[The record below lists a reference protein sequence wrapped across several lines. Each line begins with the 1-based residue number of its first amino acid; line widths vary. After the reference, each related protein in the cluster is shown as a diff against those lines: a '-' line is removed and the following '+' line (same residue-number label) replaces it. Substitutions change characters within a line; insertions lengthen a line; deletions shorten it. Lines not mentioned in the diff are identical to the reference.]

1 MSSGKLLLGV
11 LAGVAAGA
19 FLGVLFAPDK
29 GEVTREK
36 VSRKGDDLADALKEK
51 FNEYLDRI
59 SDKIDDAKG
68 DNYADMLK
76 EKFEAFLDSVS
87 EKFEEVRE
95 DVSGVAD
102 QKMPGDGR
110 VKKNVKTAR
119 GKSIH

>member
-1 MSSGKLLLGV
+1 MSSGKVLLGV

-19 FLGVLFAPDK
+19 FLGILFAPDK

-36 VSRKGDDLADALKEK
+36 VSRKGEDLADALKEK

-59 SDKIDDAKG
+59 SDKIDDVHGG
-68 DNYADMLK
+68 DYAEILK

-95 DVSGVAD
+95 DVSGFAD
-102 QKMPGDGR
+102 QQMSEAGQ

-119 GKSIH
+119 GKSTH